1 MGLTRINNQALTDVT
16 SAGLPSGSVL
26 QVKQGFYDDE
36 TNYSGASYQDLTGLS
51 VSITPTSTSS
61 KILIMCNVH
70 CTVNN
75 QHYSIAFKVLRGS
88 TAIGTGDATLAGNRD
103 QVCFMTSQNGGGDH
117 LGSANWQF
125 LDSPS
130 STSALTYKI
139 QAGSESGAGYRINA
153 NQVSNTNTG
162 GNPKFARPTSSITV
176 MEIAG

>member
-1 MGLTRINNQALTDVT
+1 MALIKLNDQSLSAVT
-16 SAGLPSGSVL
+16 SAGLPSGTVL

-36 TNYSGASYQDLTGLS
+36 ASYSGASYQDLSGLS

-61 KILIMCNVH
+61 KILVMCNVH

-117 LGSANWQF
+117 LGSVNWQF

-153 NQVSNTNTG
+153 NQVNNSNTAN
-162 GNPKFARPTSSITV
+162 NPKYARPTSSITV

>member
-1 MGLTRINNQALTDVT
+1 MALTKLNT
-16 SAGLPSGSVL
+16 SSLPAGSVL

-36 TNYSGASYQDLTGLS
+36 DSYSGASYQDLSGLS

-61 KILIMCNVH
+61 KILVMCNVH
-70 CTVNN
+70 CTVDSA
-75 QHYSIAFKVLRGS
+75 HYSIAFKVLRGS
-88 TAIGTGDATLAGNRD
+88 TAIGTGDNTLAGNRD

-130 STSALTYKI
+130 STSVLTYKV
-139 QAGSESGAGYRINA
+139 QAGSEGGLGYRINA
-153 NQVSNTNTG
+153 NQNNNNNTANH
-162 GNPKFARPTSSITV
+162 PKYARPTSSITV